1 MTENRQP
8 GPAGRSPTVADV
20 LALPVLAGGDPRV
33 VTGADHVDR
42 PVRWVHIT
50 ELTDP
55 ASFLKGGELVLTTG
69 MPLPEDPAGVRRYV
83 DELAAVGAAA
93 LVIELVR
100 RYHRPPDALVQA
112 CRARGLP
119 LVTLAKDVNFLEVT
133 QVVHTLILGS
143 QADAMRRTQR
153 VHEAFTALTLR
164 GAGPEDVLRA
174 AAEMSGR
181 TVVLENL
188 VHRALVCEP
197 SGSTAQAALT
207 DWERRSRTTP
217 ATDRTGVAGPE
228 GWLVTPVEYQGE
240 SWGRVAMLPNP
251 PRAPDTPGSPGTPG
265 PPDPS
270 DTSGTSGTSA
280 QTDPPGTPDTPSP
293 PSVPDP
299 PGPPGTS
306 GSAAAPGF
314 GPEDVTVLE
323 RTAMALTIA
332 RLTHPT
338 PWERTAHR
346 NVLRD
351 LAEQRHRSPAD
362 ARARVAALGLPAEH
376 AHFVAVLA
384 DVPSQEDAGA
394 AEIRLSEGL
403 GTTQAMAL
411 VGLLSPTRLG
421 VLLALRPSRPWR
433 EAVER
438 LSRSA
443 LDAAPGATVSVGS
456 PAADLADVARSFR
469 EAARVAEATEPGQPL
484 PVDRSFHERS
494 DVGLRGLLFALRD
507 DLRVQDYA
515 EQRLGPLLDHDAR
528 HGTDLV
534 ATLRGYLD
542 AAGNKTVAARWA
554 GLSRETLYQRLRTI
568 ERLLGRDLESGEQRT
583 EVHVALQALDA
594 LRGR

>member
-1 MTENRQP
+1 MSENREP

-20 LALPVLAGGDPRV
+20 LALPVLAGGEPRV
-33 VTGADHVDR
+33 VAGEEHVDR
-42 PVRWVHIT
+42 PVRWVHVT

-69 MPLPEDPAGVRRYV
+69 MPLPDDPAGVRRYV

-100 RYHRPPDALVQA
+100 RYHRPPDALVGA

-119 LVTLAKDVNFLEVT
+119 LVTLARDVNFLEVT
-133 QVVHTLILGS
+133 QVVHTLILGH
-143 QADAMRRTQR
+143 QAEAMRRTQG

-164 GAGPEDVLRA
+164 GAGPEEVLRA
-174 AAEMSGR
+174 AAGMSGR
-181 TVVLENL
+181 TVVLEDL
-188 VHRALVCEP
+188 VHRALVCEAP
-197 SGSTAQAALT
+197 GFTAGAALT

-217 ATDRTGVAGPE
+217 VTDRAGVSGPE
-228 GWLVTPVEYQGE
+228 EWLTAPVEYQGE
-240 SWGRVAMLPNP
+240 RWGRVVMLPAVP
-251 PRAPDTPGSPGTPG
+251 SGRA
-265 PPDPS
+265 
-270 DTSGTSGTSA
+270 
-280 QTDPPGTPDTPSP
+280 
-293 PSVPDP
+293 
-299 PGPPGTS
+299 
-306 GSAAAPGF
+306 F

-332 RLTHPT
+332 RLTRPT

-351 LAEQRHRSPAD
+351 LVEQRHRAPGD

-376 AHFVAVLA
+376 ARFVAVLA
-384 DVPSQEDAGA
+384 DLPAQEDTGA
-394 AEIRLSEGL
+394 AETRLCGELTATGA
-403 GTTQAMAL
+403 QVL

-433 EAVER
+433 EAVEQV
-438 LSRSA
+438 SRTA
-443 LDAAPGATVSVGS
+443 LDAAPGATVCAGS
-456 PAADLADVARSFR
+456 PAGDLADVARSFR
-469 EAARVAEATEPGQPL
+469 EAARVAEATAPRLPL
-484 PVDRSFHERS
+484 PSGRSFHERS
-494 DVGLRGLLFALRD
+494 DIGLRGLLFALRD

-515 EQRLGPLLDHDAR
+515 ERQLGPLLDHDAR

-542 AAGNKTVAARWA
+542 AAGNKTVAARSA
-554 GLSRETLYQRLRTI
+554 GLSRETVYQRLRTI

-583 EVHVALQALDA
+583 ELHAALHAVDA
-594 LRGR
+594 LRARPHPGDRDR

>member
-1 MTENRQP
+1 MSEHRQP

-20 LALPVLAGGDPRV
+20 LALPVLAAGDPRV
-33 VTGADHVDR
+33 VTGAEHLDR
-42 PVRWVHIT
+42 PVRWVHVT

-69 MPLPEDPAGVRRYV
+69 MPLPDDPAGVRRYV

-100 RYHRPPDALVQA
+100 RYHRPPDALVRA

-119 LVTLAKDVNFLEVT
+119 LVTLARDVNFLEVT
-133 QVVHTLILGS
+133 QVVHTLIVGH
-143 QADAMRRTQR
+143 QADAIHRSQR

-164 GAGPEDVLRA
+164 GAGPQEVLRA

-188 VHRALVCEP
+188 VHLALVCEP
-197 SGSTAQAALT
+197 SGTTVRAALT

-217 ATDRTGVAGPE
+217 ATDRAGVSGPE
-228 GWLVTPVEYQGE
+228 GWLAAPVEYQGE
-240 SWGRVAMLPNP
+240 RWGRVVMLP
-251 PRAPDTPGSPGTPG
+251 AALPGRP
-265 PPDPS
+265 
-270 DTSGTSGTSA
+270 
-280 QTDPPGTPDTPSP
+280 
-293 PSVPDP
+293 
-299 PGPPGTS
+299 
-306 GSAAAPGF
+306 F

-346 NVLRD
+346 TALRD
-351 LAEQRHRSPAD
+351 LAEQRHRSAAD

-376 AHFVAVLA
+376 ARFVAVLA
-384 DVPSQEDAGA
+384 DLPSEQDSGA
-394 AEIRLSEGL
+394 AETRLSEELTATG
-403 GTTQAMAL
+403 ARAL

-438 LSRSA
+438 LSRTA
-443 LDAAPGATVSVGS
+443 LDAAPGATVSAGA
-456 PAADLADVARSFR
+456 PAEDLADTARSFR
-469 EAARVAEATEPGQPL
+469 EAARVAEATEPGRAP
-484 PVDRSFHERS
+484 PSGRSFHERG
-494 DVGLRGLLFALRD
+494 DIGLRRLLYALRD
-507 DLRVQDYA
+507 DPRVQEYA
-515 EQRLGPLLDHDAR
+515 ERRLGPLLDHDAR

-542 AAGNKTVAARWA
+542 AAGNKTVAARSA
-554 GLSRETLYQRLRTI
+554 GLSRETVYQRLRTI

-583 EVHVALQALDA
+583 ELHAALHAVDA
-594 LRGR
+594 LRARPVTRPGPATDEFFPRPGS